1 MVGCK
6 RLFDVCASAL
16 GLVFLS
22 PFFAVVALLIKMESR
37 GPVFFR
43 QERVGMKFRLF
54 RICKFRTMVQDAPL
68 IGRAVTAGRDP
79 RITRIGHLLRQMKID
94 ELPQLINVF
103 RGEMSLV
110 GPRPEIPHY
119 VDLFLS
125 DFEDILSIRPGI
137 TDLASLKYR
146 DEQKIL
152 GRAGDPER
160 VYVERVLPDKIAL
173 AKEYVRQSSFLFD
186 VALLLRTI
194 LRIFKPR
201 DVFDAHDGV
210 AFDGRSLKDNHS
222 CRSHDQ

>member
-152 GRAGDPER
+152 DGQVILSE
-160 VYVERVLPDKIAL
+160 
-173 AKEYVRQSSFLFD
+173 SM
-186 VALLLRTI
+186 LREFCPTKLHS
-194 LRIFKPR
+194 LRSTFVSPR
-201 DVFDAHDGV
+201 FCLMSRY
-210 AFDGRSLKDNHS
+210 FSE
-222 CRSHDQ
+222 QF